1 MKPTQI
7 DQYQKSSFTAPIR
20 SGHQITH
27 DVYEHGAGKVVV
39 IIQELP
45 GIGQETLHLA
55 DRFVAR
61 GYKVVL
67 PHLFGPIG
75 KTNTYANLARVLCMR
90 KEFRVFTANKSS
102 PVIDWL
108 KALCQKLK
116 TDNQVSGVATIG
128 MCLTGNFAIALMAD
142 DSVLA
147 GFASQPS
154 LPLGKGGKLHLGE
167 TEIQAIKTRLED
179 LGPMHCGR
187 FEGDHFCTAE
197 RFKLYEETFNGDGV
211 ERIKL
216 HTLPGDKHAILT
228 LDFVD
233 EEGHPTK
240 QAFETVV
247 AYFDQSLASQ

>member
-1 MKPTQI
+1 MSPTQI
-7 DQYQKSSFTAPIR
+7 TEFKKTSFSAKIS
-20 SGHQITH
+20 SGHSITH
-27 DVYEHGAGKVVV
+27 DVYERGAGKVVV

-45 GIGQETLHLA
+45 GIGQETLQLA

-75 KTNTYANLARVLCMR
+75 KTSTTANFVRVLCMR
-90 KEFRVFTANKSS
+90 KEFRIFSANKSS

-108 KALCQKLK
+108 KALCQKFK
-116 TDNQVSGVATIG
+116 HENQVPGVATIG

-154 LPLGKGGKLHLGE
+154 LPLGKQTQLHLDAE
-167 TEIQAIKTRLED
+167 ELKTIKKRLEE

-187 FEGDHFCTAE
+187 FEEDNYCTAE
-197 RFKLYEETFNGDGV
+197 KFEMYERVFNSEGV
-211 ERIKL
+211 ERMKL
-216 HTLPGDKHAILT
+216 HTLPGKAHSILT

-233 EEGHPTK
+233 EDGHPS
-240 QAFETVV
+240 QEALETVIK
-247 AYFDQSLASQ
+247 YFDQSLAG